1 MGQDDGP
8 GTLRVPGPFCGYGGR
23 RDESTRAVG
32 IVLLTAFG
40 GFLSLIFLA
49 MLVLAVV
56 ALVMAAVAR
65 EDAYRAA
72 DKQNKMFWLI
82 ILGITVAVNLLVP
95 IIFLQIAGLVATI
108 VFFVDV
114 RPALRQ
120 VSGGGRGRGGS
131 SSDGPYGPYN
141 GGR

>member
-1 MGQDDGP
+1 M
-8 GTLRVPGPFCGYGGR
+8 
-23 RDESTRAVG
+23 
-32 IVLLTAFG
+32 LLE
-40 GFLSLIFLA
+40 GFNSFLGLIYTA

-56 ALVMAAVAR
+56 ALVMALMAR

-72 DKQNKMFWLI
+72 DKQKKSFWLI
-82 ILGITVAVNLLVP
+82 ILGVAVAVNLWVP
-95 IIFLQIAGLVATI
+95 FLFLQLAGLIASI

-114 RPALRQ
+114 RPALKA
-120 VSGGGRGRGGS
+120 VSGGGRRRGGS